1 MMHNQ
6 QQILTNLRDLFDR
19 WETFLNSLRDA
30 QITTPRVF
38 GDWSIKDVVAHL
50 RAWQQR
56 SIARLE
62 AALNHQDPDFPKWP
76 TEFDPDDED
85 VDSIN
90 AWIYEQH
97 RDQAWASVYQEWHNG
112 FLRFL
117 ELGAAIP
124 EKDLMEVGKYAWLP
138 DYPLAAVLTGS
149 GEHHEEHLEP
159 LLEWHSQQGS

>member
-1 MMHNQ
+1 MINNQ
-6 QQILTNLRDLFDR
+6 QQILTDLRDLFNR
-19 WETFLNSLRDA
+19 WETFLNSLSDT
-30 QITTPRVF
+30 QITAPRVF

-62 AALNHQDPDFPKWP
+62 AALNFHEPQFPNWP
-76 TEFDPDDED
+76 TEFDPDDD
-85 VDSIN
+85 NVDSIN

-97 RDQAWASVYQEWHNG
+97 RDQTWDSVYQEWHDS

-124 EKDLMEVGKYAWLP
+124 KDDLMEVGKYGWLP
-138 DYPLAAVLTGS
+138 KYPLAAVLTGS

-159 LLEWHSQQGS
+159 LLKWWGQQDN